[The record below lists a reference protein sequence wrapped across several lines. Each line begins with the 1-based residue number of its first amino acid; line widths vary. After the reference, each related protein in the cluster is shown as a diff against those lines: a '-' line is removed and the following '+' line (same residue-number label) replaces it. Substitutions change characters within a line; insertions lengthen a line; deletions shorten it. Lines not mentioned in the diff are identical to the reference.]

1 MSRANLA
8 RTFSAIAVMLATVAC
23 TPPKPRLPVAQTEP
37 LRQSVHVGAPLNADI
52 GYLRAGD
59 AKGTRLIL
67 VHGTPGSAEGWT
79 DYVLDPP
86 AGVEVIALDRPG
98 FGNSGPEAAV
108 TGLALQAAAVA
119 ALLPMD
125 GRKAVLLGHSLGGA
139 VIAQVA
145 AEYPDRVAALV
156 LLASSLDPAQE
167 AIHPLQPLA
176 AMWPMRSLLPRA
188 LRNANAELMDFK
200 GELDALAPLLARINV
215 PYIIVHG
222 TKDDLVPFA
231 NVAYMQR
238 MLVNA
243 RCGKT
248 VVLPDQNHFL
258 PWNSEST
265 VRDAIQWAL
274 KPSCPNP

>member
-1 MSRANLA
+1 MSRATLA
-8 RTFSAIAVMLATVAC
+8 RSFSAIAVMLTTVGC
-23 TPPKPRLPVAQTEP
+23 TPPKPRLPVAHTEP
-37 LRQSVHVGAPLNADI
+37 LRQSVHVDAPLNADI
-52 GYLRAGD
+52 AYLRAGD
-59 AKGTRLIL
+59 AKGKRLIL

-108 TGLALQAAAVA
+108 ISLASQAAAVA
-119 ALLPMD
+119 ALLPSD

-167 AIHPLQPLA
+167 AIHPLQPIA
-176 AMWPMRSLLPRA
+176 AMWPMRTLLPRA
-188 LRNANAELMDFK
+188 LRNANAELMGFK
-200 GELDALAPLLARINV
+200 GELDALAPLLAHITA

-222 TKDDLVPFA
+222 TQDDLVPFA

-243 RCGKT
+243 RCAKT
-248 VVLPDQNHFL
+248 VVLSDQNHFL
-258 PWNSEST
+258 PWNSEAT

-274 KPSCPNP
+274 KANCPNP